1 MDHTIYLAP
10 LLAVVLLAAPAHGQ
24 EAETETE
31 TETEKN
37 FSGEVRLGFESTTG
51 NTDTQSLAGA
61 VSAKYLRG
69 KWAYSG
75 RISGSGRQDNG
86 INAEEQY
93 HSVLK
98 AERHYG
104 EKNYLYG
111 QILYDRDRFA
121 GVVRQLYETVGYGRR
136 IVKTEKHELNLEA
149 GVGARQTRLLD
160 NTEEDGAVLQ
170 FGGNYRWQ
178 INEHI
183 SFKQE
188 LTVNYGSD
196 NTYTMSLSTLESAL
210 SGNLSMLL
218 TYRVDNNSKVP
229 AGSRKT
235 DTKTILAL
243 GYKF

>member
-10 LLAVVLLAAPAHGQ
+10 LLAAVLLATPAHGV
-24 EAETETE
+24 ETT
-31 TETEKN
+31 TEKN

-61 VSAKYLRG
+61 VSAKYLHG

-93 HSVLK
+93 HSELK

-104 EKNYLYG
+104 EKSYLYG

-136 IVKTEKHELNLEA
+136 IVKTQHHELNLEA

-160 NTEEDGAVLQ
+160 NTEADGAVLQ
-170 FGGNYRWQ
+170 FGGDYRWQ
-178 INEHI
+178 INDHV

-188 LTVNYGSD
+188 LTVNHGSD

-210 SGNLSMLL
+210 AGNLTMLL
-218 TYRVDNNSKVP
+218 TYRVDNNSEVP

>member
-1 MDHTIYLAP
+1 MNHTLIFAS
-10 LLAVVLLAAPAHGQ
+10 LLAMAMLSTPAHGQ
-24 EAETETE
+24 E
-31 TETEKN
+31 TETEKG
-37 FSGEVRLGFESTTG
+37 FSGDVRLGFESTTG
-51 NTDTQSLAGA
+51 NTDTQSLAAA

-69 KWAYSG
+69 VWEYSG

-93 HSVLK
+93 HAELK
-98 AERHYG
+98 AQRHYG

-121 GVVRQLYETVGYGRR
+121 GVVRQLYETVGYGRQ
-136 IVKTEKHELNLEA
+136 IVKTEKQELNLEV

-160 NTEEDGAVLQ
+160 GTEADDAVLQ
-170 FGGNYRWQ
+170 LGGDYHWQ
-178 INEHI
+178 INDHV

-188 LTVNYGSD
+188 LTVNRGSD
-196 NTYTMSLSTLESAL
+196 NTYTMSLSTLESSLA
-210 SGNLSMLL
+210 GNLSLL
-218 TYRVDNNSKVP
+218 LSYGIDNNSQVP
-229 AGSRKT
+229 AGSTKT

>member
-1 MDHTIYLAP
+1 MKHRIYFGS
-10 LLAVVLLAAPAHGQ
+10 LLVVAILVPPAYGQ
-24 EAETETE
+24 ETEPQ
-31 TETEKN
+31 KS

-51 NTDTQSLAGA
+51 NTDIQSLAGA
-61 VSAKYLRG
+61 VSAKYLHG
-69 KWAYSG
+69 LWVYTG
-75 RISGSGRQDNG
+75 RISGSGRQDAG
-86 INAEEQY
+86 IGTEEQY
-93 HSVLK
+93 HAELK
-98 AERHYG
+98 VERHYG

-160 NTEEDGAVLQ
+160 NTEADDAVLQ
-170 FGGNYRWQ
+170 LGGNYRWQ
-178 INEHI
+178 VNEHV

-210 SGNLSMLL
+210 AGNLSMLL
-218 TYRVDNNSKVP
+218 SYRVENNSEVP

-235 DTKTILAL
+235 DTKTMLAL

>member
-1 MDHTIYLAP
+1 MNHTIYFAP
-10 LLAVVLLAAPAHGQ
+10 LLAVVMLATPAHGQ
-24 EAETETE
+24 ETA
-31 TETEKN
+31 TEKS

-69 KWAYSG
+69 RWVYSG
-75 RISGSGRQDNG
+75 RISGSGRQDAG
-86 INAEEQY
+86 ISAEEQY
-93 HSVLK
+93 HSELK
-98 AERHYG
+98 VERHYG

-160 NTEEDGAVLQ
+160 NTEADGAVLQ
-170 FGGNYRWQ
+170 LGGDYHWQ
-178 INEHI
+178 INEHV

-188 LTVNYGSD
+188 LTVNYGSG

-210 SGNLSMLL
+210 AGNLSMLL
-218 TYRVDNNSKVP
+218 SYRVDNNSEVP

>member
-1 MDHTIYLAP
+1 MKNTIYFAP
-10 LLAVVLLAAPAHGQ
+10 LLSLILLTTPAHGQ
-24 EAETETE
+24 E
-31 TETEKN
+31 TETEKS
-37 FSGEVRLGFESTTG
+37 FSGDVSLGFESTTG

-69 KWAYSG
+69 MWTYTG
-75 RISGSGRQDNG
+75 RISGSGRQDND

-93 HSVLK
+93 HAALK
-98 AERHYG
+98 AARRFG

-136 IVKTEKHELNLEA
+136 ILKTEKQELNLEA
-149 GVGARQTRLLD
+149 GVGIRQTRLLD
-160 NTEEDGAVLQ
+160 NTEADDTVLQ
-170 FGGNYRWQ
+170 FGGDYHWQ
-178 INEHI
+178 INKHV

-188 LTVNYGSD
+188 LTVNIGSD

-210 SGNLSMLL
+210 GGNLSMLL
-218 TYRVDNNSKVP
+218 SYRVDNNSEVP
-229 AGSRKT
+229 AGSKNT

>member
-1 MDHTIYLAP
+1 MNHTIYFAP
-10 LLAVVLLAAPAHGQ
+10 LLAVVMLATPAHGQ
-24 EAETETE
+24 ETA
-31 TETEKN
+31 TEKS

-69 KWAYSG
+69 RWVYSG
-75 RISGSGRQDNG
+75 RISGSGRQDAG
-86 INAEEQY
+86 ISAEEQY
-93 HSVLK
+93 HSELK
-98 AERHYG
+98 VERHYG

-160 NTEEDGAVLQ
+160 NTEADGAVLQ
-170 FGGNYRWQ
+170 LGGDYHWQ
-178 INEHI
+178 INEHV

-188 LTVNYGSD
+188 LTVNYGSG

-210 SGNLSMLL
+210 AGNLSMLL
-218 TYRVDNNSKVP
+218 SYRVDNNSEVP
-229 AGSRKT
+229 AGSTKT

>member
-1 MDHTIYLAP
+1 MKYRLVIWT
-10 LLAVVLLAAPAHGQ
+10 LLAAAILAPRLYGQ
-24 EAETETE
+24 ETDAEA
-31 TETEKN
+31 ETEKN

-51 NTDTQSLAGA
+51 NTDTQSLAGG
-61 VSAKYLRG
+61 VSLKYLHGR
-69 KWAYSG
+69 WEYAG

-93 HSVLK
+93 HAELK

-121 GVVRQLYETVGYGRR
+121 GVVRQLYETIGFGRQ
-136 IVKTEKHELNLEA
+136 VFKTEKQALSLELGA
-149 GVGARQTRLLD
+149 GARQTRAQD
-160 NTEEDGAVLQ
+160 NTEANDGVFQL
-170 FGGNYRWQ
+170 GGDYHWQ
-178 INEHI
+178 INDHV

-196 NTYTMSLSTLESAL
+196 NTYTMSLTTLKSQLA
-210 SGNLSMLL
+210 GNLSMLL
-218 TYRVDNNSKVP
+218 SYRIDNNSDVP
-229 AGSRKT
+229 LGSENT

>member
-1 MDHTIYLAP
+1 MNHTLIFASLVAMAM
-10 LLAVVLLAAPAHGQ
+10 LSTPAHGQ
-24 EAETETE
+24 E
-31 TETEKN
+31 TETEKG

-51 NTDTQSLAGA
+51 NTDTQSLAAA

-69 KWAYSG
+69 VWEYSG

-93 HSVLK
+93 HAELK
-98 AERHYG
+98 AQRHYG

-121 GVVRQLYETVGYGRR
+121 GVVRQLYETVGYGRQ
-136 IVKTEKHELNLEA
+136 IVKTEKQELNLEV

-160 NTEEDGAVLQ
+160 GTEADDAVLQ
-170 FGGNYRWQ
+170 LGGDYHWQ
-178 INEHI
+178 INDHV

-188 LTVNYGSD
+188 LTVNRGSD

-210 SGNLSMLL
+210 GDNLSLL
-218 TYRVDNNSKVP
+218 LSYRIDNNSQVP
-229 AGSRKT
+229 AGSTKT

-243 GYKF
+243 GYKY

>member
-1 MDHTIYLAP
+1 MNHTLIFAS
-10 LLAVVLLAAPAHGQ
+10 LLAMAMLSTPAHGQ
-24 EAETETE
+24 E
-31 TETEKN
+31 TETEKG

-51 NTDTQSLAGA
+51 NTDTQSLAAA

-69 KWAYSG
+69 VWVYSG

-93 HSVLK
+93 HAELK
-98 AERHYG
+98 TQRHYG
-104 EKNYLYG
+104 EKNYLYA

-121 GVVRQLYETVGYGRR
+121 GVVRQLYETVGYGRQ
-136 IVKTEKHELNLEA
+136 IVKTGKQELNLEV
-149 GVGARQTRLLD
+149 GVGVRQTRLLD
-160 NTEEDGAVLQ
+160 GTDADDAVLQ
-170 FGGNYRWQ
+170 LGGDYHWQ
-178 INEHI
+178 INNHV

-188 LTVNYGSD
+188 LTVNRGSD

-210 SGNLSMLL
+210 GDNLSLL
-218 TYRVDNNSKVP
+218 LSYRVDNNSQVP
-229 AGSRKT
+229 AGSTKT

>member
-1 MDHTIYLAP
+1 MNHTIYFAP
-10 LLAVVLLAAPAHGQ
+10 LLAVVMLVTPAHGQ
-24 EAETETE
+24 ETA
-31 TETEKN
+31 TEKS

-69 KWAYSG
+69 RWVYSG
-75 RISGSGRQDNG
+75 RISGSGRQDAG
-86 INAEEQY
+86 ISAEEQY
-93 HSVLK
+93 HSELK
-98 AERHYG
+98 VERHYG

-160 NTEEDGAVLQ
+160 NTEADGAVLQ
-170 FGGNYRWQ
+170 LGGDYHWQ
-178 INEHI
+178 INEHV

-188 LTVNYGSD
+188 LTVNYGSG

-210 SGNLSMLL
+210 AGNLSMLL
-218 TYRVDNNSKVP
+218 SYRVDNNSEVP
-229 AGSRKT
+229 AGSTKT

>member
-1 MDHTIYLAP
+1 MAMLST
-10 LLAVVLLAAPAHGQ
+10 PAHGQ
-24 EAETETE
+24 E
-31 TETEKN
+31 TETEKG
-37 FSGEVRLGFESTTG
+37 FSGDVRLGFESTTG
-51 NTDTQSLAGA
+51 NTDTQSLAAA

-69 KWAYSG
+69 VWVYSG

-93 HSVLK
+93 HAELK
-98 AERHYG
+98 AQRHYG

-121 GVVRQLYETVGYGRR
+121 GVVRQLYETVGYGRQ
-136 IVKTEKHELNLEA
+136 IVKTEKQELNLEV

-160 NTEEDGAVLQ
+160 DTDADDAVLQ
-170 FGGNYRWQ
+170 LGGDYHWQ
-178 INEHI
+178 INDHV

-188 LTVNYGSD
+188 LTVNRGSD
-196 NTYTMSLSTLESAL
+196 NTYTMSLSTLESSLA
-210 SGNLSMLL
+210 GNLSLL
-218 TYRVDNNSKVP
+218 LSYRVDNNSQVP
-229 AGSRKT
+229 AGSTNT